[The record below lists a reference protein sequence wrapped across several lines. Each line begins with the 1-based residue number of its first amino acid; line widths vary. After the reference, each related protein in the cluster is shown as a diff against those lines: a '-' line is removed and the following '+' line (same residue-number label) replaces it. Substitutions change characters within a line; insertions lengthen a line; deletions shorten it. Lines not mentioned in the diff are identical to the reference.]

1 MKGSIVY
8 SIQYTYCTLYVVCN
22 YIVIVIQILS
32 FLAWGRKASYIL
44 YYTLRYL
51 HYSRWSCTYIV
62 HTLWSCMHAAH
73 HASGSLFE
81 IWICDPCILKYTYNY
96 DACYHCHVFW
106 ICVSQNLLYNYYIY
120 STGGD
125 VSIRSDDKCVM
136 IERYSFHQQCIR
148 AHPLIEGQYSRRSQG
163 WPIRLS
169 QVKHVCP
176 P

>member
-1 MKGSIVY
+1 MQLHSNSNTNSFFFG
-8 SIQYTYCTLYVVCN
+8 LREE
-22 YIVIVIQILS
+22 S
-32 FLAWGRKASYIL
+32 FLYTVL
-44 YYTLRYL
+44 YPEIFTLFTMVM
-51 HYSRWSCTYIV
+51 HVCIV

-120 STGGD
+120 STVGD